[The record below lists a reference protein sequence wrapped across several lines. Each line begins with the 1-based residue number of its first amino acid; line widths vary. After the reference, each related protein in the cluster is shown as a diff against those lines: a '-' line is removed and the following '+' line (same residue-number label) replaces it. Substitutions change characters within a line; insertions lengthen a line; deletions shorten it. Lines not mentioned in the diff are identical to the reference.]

1 MMLQSRITGKR
12 KSVLEKSRKVVKM
25 SDSEKLKNAI
35 LHHSESIRAFAR
47 EADIPHGT
55 LVSALNNGIEGMAWS
70 KMKKICDVLQ
80 LDPMTLEPIL
90 TERDVDSEQEERLL
104 AYYNRL
110 NHKGKGKVEE
120 YIKDMCEI
128 AEYHT

>member
-1 MMLQSRITGKR
+1 
-12 KSVLEKSRKVVKM
+12 
-25 SDSEKLKNAI
+25 
-35 LHHSESIRAFAR
+35 
-47 EADIPHGT
+47 
-55 LVSALNNGIEGMAWS
+55 MAWS

-90 TERDVDSEQEERLL
+90 TERDVDSEQEGRLL